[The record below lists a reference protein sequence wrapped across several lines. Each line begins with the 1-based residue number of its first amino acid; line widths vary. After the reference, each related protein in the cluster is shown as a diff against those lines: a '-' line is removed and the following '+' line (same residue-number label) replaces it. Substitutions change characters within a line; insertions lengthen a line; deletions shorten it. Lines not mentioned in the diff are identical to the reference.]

1 MSDLESQRQIT
12 EVAGMGDSR
21 EDDLLTEAEAA
32 ERMRV
37 ALVTLRR
44 WRRAGTGPQSRRLG
58 RQYRYRRSDIEQWIE
73 RSPTAGGAGFN
84 TVENQ
89 AGPLSRQDNTS
100 NTFNTDAGAPGVERA
115 GE

>member
-21 EDDLLTEAEAA
+21 EDD
-32 ERMRV
+32 
-37 ALVTLRR
+37 LVTLRR

-115 GE
+115 